1 MEPQELTNE
10 KNELFESFK
19 RWASRQTKGSTISF
33 VIFCLLAGL
42 FLFSAATGYMNWL
55 PCIVCC
61 IIFLV
66 VGSHG
71 MIWYHKLAKAND
83 AQEFLTIYD
92 KNRKIGNWI
101 TLTSILLLLIPVIQL
116 IKSNGIEIG
125 ILFAAVLVLCLV
137 ARFWKYPYMKSIDR
151 LRELVQQ
158 S

>member
-1 MEPQELTNE
+1 MGLKTDQRKHHKLCHFLPACWIVSIQCSYRVYELAT
-10 KNELFESFK
+10 LYCMLYYFLSCRES
-19 RWASRQTKGSTISF
+19 RH
-33 VIFCLLAGL
+33 V
-42 FLFSAATGYMNWL
+42 
-55 PCIVCC
+55 
-61 IIFLV
+61 
-66 VGSHG
+66 
-71 MIWYHKLAKAND
+71 WYHKLAKAND